1 MELIEVI
8 PYLKGALESKTRMG
22 AYARAWWRACGSDQE
37 EIEDEIHD
45 IIYDVEDPKDLEQ
58 AFNEWR

>member
-1 MELIEVI
+1 
-8 PYLKGALESKTRMG
+8 MG
-22 AYARAWWRACGSDQE
+22 AYARAWWRANGQDQE

>member
-1 MELIEVI
+1 
-8 PYLKGALESKTRMG
+8 MG
-22 AYARAWWRACGSDQE
+22 AYARAWWHSNGQDQE